1 MENTMTSI
9 NILELPS
16 VPETFALKA
25 GDEAACIE
33 SNTFAC
39 VGGHTPVI
47 LSNGQN
53 LGGKKIAFT
62 ATPQSSKPMPDY
74 TVVVG
79 IGGLTDRSLKDF
91 KAEMVRVVKASA
103 TKRDGKAIPANPGI
117 PVYLG
122 GACKVGKEPYVN
134 YAKGHHYFCAF
145 VPASLTNRNPFV
157 DIRGLAEEKAAPRRQ
172 DDVRDWFDF

>member
-1 MENTMTSI
+1 MTSI

-16 VPETFALKA
+16 VPETFTLKA
-25 GDEAACIE
+25 GDEAACVE
-33 SNTFAC
+33 SNTFSC

-53 LGGKKIAFT
+53 LVGRKIAFT

-79 IGGLTDRSLKDF
+79 IDGFTDRSLKDF
-91 KAEMVRVVKASA
+91 ENEVIRVVKASA

-122 GACKVGKEPYVN
+122 AANRPGKKPLVTN
-134 YAKGHHYFCAF
+134 KGHYFCAF

-157 DIRGLAEEKAAPRRQ
+157 DIEGLAEEKAAPRRQ
-172 DDVRDWFDF
+172 DDVRDLFNF